1 MSGEPDEESSSRRRV
16 LALLLAGLLALLGA
30 GAGVSNFFT
39 DDGDED
45 GVDLSVDYTVTPD
58 DPTPTPTPT
67 PTPGAGSSA
76 DEATDPPER
85 PDDTTA
91 TDTGSPAE
99 PTPTDVPIP
108 YDADDPAPDAAA
120 TAPPTTPG
128 DDPVTASI
136 PPVSVENVEPGDGGT
151 VDLSLTLS
159 GSPARLWVRGDVTAV
174 DEGGTTEAERSAGD
188 TGEPGELQ
196 DHVQVQVWYDD
207 DGDGTADA
215 GEPVVYEGTL
225 AGLGAAGD
233 DDGWIPLTATCAA
246 PGTHV
251 ATLRWTLPSDAPNT
265 VQTDGVSFS
274 LGVAADTSGC
284 A

>member
-1 MSGEPDEESSSRRRV
+1 VSGEPDDESSRRRV

-39 DDGDED
+39 DDGDDGDED

-67 PTPGAGSSA
+67 PGGRSSA
-76 DEATDPPER
+76 DEATDPPEQ
-85 PDDTTA
+85 PDATTG
-91 TDTGSPAE
+91 TDTGSGDDPA
-99 PTPTDVPIP
+99 PTDVPIP
-108 YDADDPAPDAAA
+108 YDADDPAPAAA
-120 TAPPTTPG
+120 TTATPG
-128 DDPVTASI
+128 DDLVTASI

-151 VDLSLTLS
+151 GDLSLTLS

-174 DEGGTTEAERSAGD
+174 DEGGTTEVERSAGD

-196 DHVQVQVWYDD
+196 DYVQVQVWYDA

-215 GEPVVYEGTL
+215 DEPVVYEGTL

-233 DDGWIPLTATCAA
+233 DDGWIPLTTTCSA

>member
-1 MSGEPDEESSSRRRV
+1 VSGEPDEESSSRRRV
-16 LALLLAGLLALLGA
+16 LALLLAGLLALLSA

-39 DDGDED
+39 GDGDDGDED

-58 DPTPTPTPT
+58 DPTPTPTP
-67 PTPGAGSSA
+67 GGESSA
-76 DEATDPPER
+76 DEATDPPEQ
-85 PDDTTA
+85 PDATTG
-91 TDTGSPAE
+91 TDTGSGDE

-108 YDADDPAPDAAA
+108 YDADDPAPVAA
-120 TAPPTTPG
+120 TTATPG

-136 PPVSVENVEPGDGGT
+136 PPVSVENVEPGDDGT

-188 TGEPGELQ
+188 TDGPGELQ
-196 DHVQVQVWYDD
+196 DYVQVQVWYDA

-215 GEPVVYEGTL
+215 DEPVVYEGTL

-233 DDGWIPLTATCAA
+233 DDGWIPLTTTCSA
-246 PGTHV
+246 PGTHA
-251 ATLRWTLPSDAPNT
+251 ATLRWTLPFDAPNT

>member
-1 MSGEPDEESSSRRRV
+1 MSGEPDEESSRRRV

-39 DDGDED
+39 GDGDDGDED

-58 DPTPTPTPT
+58 DPTPTR
-67 PTPGAGSSA
+67 TPGGGSSA
-76 DEATDPPER
+76 DEATDPPEQ
-85 PDDTTA
+85 PDATTG
-91 TDTGSPAE
+91 TDTGAGDE
-99 PTPTDVPIP
+99 PTSTDVPIP
-108 YDADDPAPDAAA
+108 YDADDPAPAAA
-120 TAPPTTPG
+120 TTATPG
-128 DDPVTASI
+128 DDPVAASI

-174 DEGGTTEAERSAGD
+174 DEGGMTEAERSAGD

-196 DHVQVQVWYDD
+196 DHVQVQVWYDA

-215 GEPVVYEGTL
+215 DESVVYEGTL

-233 DDGWIPLTATCAA
+233 DDGWIPLTTTCSA

>member
-16 LALLLAGLLALLGA
+16 LALLLTGLLALLGA

-39 DDGDED
+39 GDDDDGDED

-67 PTPGAGSSA
+67 PGGSSA

-85 PDDTTA
+85 PDATTA
-91 TDTGSPAE
+91 TDTGADDE
-99 PTPTDVPIP
+99 PTATDVPIP
-108 YDADDPAPDAAA
+108 YDADDPAPAAA
-120 TAPPTTPG
+120 TTPPPTTPG

-188 TGEPGELQ
+188 AGEPGELQ

-215 GEPVVYEGTL
+215 DESVVYEGTL

-233 DDGWIPLTATCAA
+233 DDGWIPLTATCAT

-251 ATLRWTLPSDAPNT
+251 AKLRWTLPSDAPNT
-265 VQTDGVSFS
+265 VQTDAASFS